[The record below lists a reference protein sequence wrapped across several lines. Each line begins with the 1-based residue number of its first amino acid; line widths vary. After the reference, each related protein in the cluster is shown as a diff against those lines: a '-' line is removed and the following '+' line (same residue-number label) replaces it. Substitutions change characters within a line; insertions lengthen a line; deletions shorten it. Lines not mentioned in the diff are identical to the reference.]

1 MRVGLIGSVGSS
13 LLTLQKLV
21 EYSFNVVGV
30 WGYEPPSTLNVSGY
44 CSMCKLAEDNHL
56 SYYPF
61 VKINS
66 SDVKEQIRNASIDVL
81 FVVGVSQLI
90 DEDIIKTPRLGCV
103 GFHPTKLPKGRGR
116 APMAWLI
123 LDRGEG
129 AATFFNIDTKADEG
143 DVFVQEPFC
152 IEDEDDASS
161 IGVKLKE
168 AMVRALDRWL
178 PSLSS
183 NGLKGIPQ
191 DEKEATFYARRAP
204 LDGCI
209 DWSNRAKDIDRLIK
223 ASTSPHPGAFSF
235 YGHNNVLIWKS
246 NYYASGYAKGVIGR
260 VVDFNNDNPVV
271 QTVDGYVELVKYNM
285 VDYWDRAVDTRL
297 VVGSRLG
304 YYDQYEI
311 FRLRNEIEVIKQELA
326 ELKNE
331 K

>member
-21 EYSFNVVGV
+21 EHSFDVVGV
-30 WGYEPPSTLNVSGY
+30 WGYEPHSTLNVSGY
-44 CSMCKLAEDNHL
+44 CSMRRFAEDNRL

-61 VKINS
+61 IKVNS
-66 SDVKEQIRNASIDVL
+66 NDIKKQIRYASVDVL
-81 FVVGVSQLI
+81 FVVGLSQLV
-90 DEDIIKTPRLGCV
+90 DEDIIGLPRLGCV
-103 GFHPTKLPKGRGR
+103 GFHPTRLPKGRGR

-123 LDRGEG
+123 LDKGEG
-129 AATFFNIDTKADEG
+129 AATFFKIGTNADEG
-143 DVFVQEPFC
+143 DIFVQEPFPV
-152 IEDEDDASS
+152 EVDDDVAS
-161 IGVKLKE
+161 IDIKLKE

-183 NGLKGIPQ
+183 VGLKGIPQ
-191 DEKEATFYARRAP
+191 DGNAATFYARRAP

-209 DWSNRAKDIDRLIK
+209 DWSNTAKDIDRLIK

-235 YGHNNVLIWKS
+235 YGNNKVLIWKS
-246 NYYASGYAKGVIGR
+246 DYYDSGYAKGVIGR
-260 VVDFNNDNPVV
+260 VVSFNNGNPVV
-271 QTVDGYVELVKYNM
+271 QTAEGYVELVKYNM
-285 VDYWDRAVDTRL
+285 IDYLNRLVDEHL

-311 FRLRNEIEVIKQELA
+311 FRLRNEMEMIKQELMS
-326 ELKNE
+326 LKNE